1 MQLKYNA
8 LSDVLEGKRVIVID
22 DSIVR
27 GSTSGPIV
35 ALLPRHGARE
45 VHMRVC
51 SPPIRHQCFFGVDM
65 ARREELIG
73 SRKDVEGIRA
83 HIGADS
89 LGYLSL
95 EGMVRATGGAADEFC
110 TACFTGDY
118 IVPIQLE
125 LRKEALEGANRD
137 VATKR

>member
-73 SRKDVEGIRA
+73 SRKDVGGIRA
-83 HIGADS
+83 NIGADS

>member
-1 MQLKYNA
+1 
-8 LSDVLEGKRVIVID
+8 
-22 DSIVR
+22 
-27 GSTSGPIV
+27 
-35 ALLPRHGARE
+35 
-45 VHMRVC
+45 MRVC

-65 ARREELIG
+65 ARREDLIA
-73 SRKDVEGIRA
+73 SQKDIEQIRA

-95 EGMVRATGGAADEFC
+95 EGMVRATGGTPGEFC

-125 LRKEALEGANRD
+125 LRKEVLEGVSGAM
-137 VATKR
+137 APKA